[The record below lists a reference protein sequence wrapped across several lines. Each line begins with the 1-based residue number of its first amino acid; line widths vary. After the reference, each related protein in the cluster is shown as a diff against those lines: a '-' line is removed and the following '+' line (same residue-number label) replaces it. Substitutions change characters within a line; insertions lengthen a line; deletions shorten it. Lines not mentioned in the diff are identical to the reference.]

1 MDYQTIA
8 TDEVI
13 NKTAQNLKERGVDT
27 IVVENKEEAL
37 ETIKKQI
44 PSGASIMNGASITLE
59 QIGFVDYLKSG
70 AHPWS
75 NLHER
80 VLAEK
85 DPAKQAQL
93 RREATVSD
101 YYLGS
106 IHGLATT
113 GEFIVASNTGSQLP
127 GIVFNS
133 SNVIFVAGAQKIVP
147 TLADALNRL
156 NEYIVPL
163 EDKHM
168 QELYGINTSVSKIL
182 IFNRE
187 NPMMGRKISIILVKE
202 KLGF

>member
-13 NKTAQNLKERGVDT
+13 SKTAQNLKERGVDT

-168 QELYGINTSVSKIL
+168 QELYGVNTSVSKIL

-187 NPMMGRKISIILVKE
+187 NPMMGRKVSIILVKE

>member
-13 NKTAQNLKERGVDT
+13 SKAAQNLKERGVDT

-168 QELYGINTSVSKIL
+168 QELYGVNTSVSKIL

-187 NPMMGRKISIILVKE
+187 NPMMGRKVSIILVKE

>member
-13 NKTAQNLKERGVDT
+13 SKTAQNLKERGVDT

-70 AHPWS
+70 THPWS

-93 RREATVSD
+93 RRETTVSD

-168 QELYGINTSVSKIL
+168 QELYGVNTSVSKIL

-187 NPMMGRKISIILVKE
+187 NPMMGRKVSIILVKE